1 MNLPRLCRIAAAAM
15 LGLSMGCLF
24 PDHGHRREP
33 RPELR
38 RDKWPD
44 QKPDKDHDEKR
55 EPATGASS
63 PAHG

>member
-1 MNLPRLCRIAAAAM
+1 MNLRRLYWITAVAM
-15 LGLSMGCLF
+15 MGLSTGCLF

-44 QKPDKDHDEKR
+44 QKRDKDHEEKR
-55 EPATGASS
+55 EPGTEASV